1 MTALGNSQRALG
13 LEEVLNAEGG
23 KADRQEHFQ
32 RALDEGGEDLRTV
45 VEHLVGEHP
54 GLDHIGHF
62 AEVRAETV
70 PLLLGAARVVATTGI
85 EFELRISHP
94 EAGGPLASVT
104 LGDDRVVAE
113 VRALADD
120 EQSRSSGTAAR

>member
-1 MTALGNSQRALG
+1 MTELGNSPRALG
-13 LEEVLNAEGG
+13 LAEVLNAEGV

-85 EFELRISHP
+85 EFELRISHH

-113 VRALADD
+113 VRALAD
-120 EQSRSSGTAAR
+120 

>member
-1 MTALGNSQRALG
+1 MTELGNSPRALG
-13 LEEVLNAEGG
+13 LAEVLNAEGV

-85 EFELRISHP
+85 EFDARTLALIDTDSHP

-120 EQSRSSGTAAR
+120 E

>member
-1 MTALGNSQRALG
+1 MTELGNPPRALG
-13 LEEVLNAEGG
+13 LAEVHNAEGA

-54 GLDHIGHF
+54 GLDLAVTVAGRTIAGLSSLF
-62 AEVRAETV
+62 AIARA
-70 PLLLGAARVVATTGI
+70 VATTGT
-85 EFELRISHP
+85 ELEVRLTHP
-94 EAGGPLASVT
+94 GAGGPLASVS

-113 VRALADD
+113 ARALADD
-120 EQSRSSGTAAR
+120 E